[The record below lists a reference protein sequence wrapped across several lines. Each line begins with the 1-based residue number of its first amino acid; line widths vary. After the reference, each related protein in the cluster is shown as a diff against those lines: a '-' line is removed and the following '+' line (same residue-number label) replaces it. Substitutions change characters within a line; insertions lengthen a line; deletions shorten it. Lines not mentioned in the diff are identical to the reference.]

1 MGLEKSSIAPDFFF
15 FYVSSGDQTQ
25 VLITICASTPALHTL
40 ALNTQQIYTESQ
52 ALPAFDKVG
61 QWALILPGH
70 RVRPA
75 VSTVLCVSEL
85 LSRCASSFQ
94 TKTQK
99 GIMKVA
105 WKITIAVKE
114 PLRKVVLCASLSQ
127 GKRKIHSL
135 AFVKTSRLLLSGLQ
149 IHFAFFFSLGL
160 SM

>member
-1 MGLEKSSIAPDFFF
+1 M
-15 FYVSSGDQTQ
+15 
-25 VLITICASTPALHTL
+25 
-40 ALNTQQIYTESQ
+40 YTESQ

-61 QWALILPGH
+61 QWALILPGY
-70 RVRPA
+70 RVRPV
-75 VSTVLCVSEL
+75 VSTVLCVFEL

-94 TKTQK
+94 TQM

-105 WKITIAVKE
+105 RKITITVKE

-127 GKRKIHSL
+127 GEKEIHSL

-160 SM
+160 SI